1 MSIDIPLVIDWHYID
16 TQLVSHWMS
25 IGITLTVKYFNWQ
38 QIGIQ
43 LAMDWHRLYWIGIPY
58 LSAGTSQKVRPQTW
72 RLAVRL
78 SWVWLA
84 PDWVLI
90 SGHWRIIPAFALH
103 WLNWHEFQFRTF
115 ELHWRWI
122 GIITNPL
129 PILVGFDWLGCIGL
143 EKSGALYIWVICYTS
158 QDNFFQTFTS
168 ALIQTKPNANSSI
181 HDHFIS
187 ERSEIELKK
196 NYSFKWK
203 ENKIFLI
210 VCLLTS

>member
-1 MSIDIPLVIDWHYID
+1 MTLHWQSIGSQLALHWHSNSTAWMSIDIPLVIDWHYID

-58 LSAGTSQKVRPQTW
+58 LPADTSQKVRPQTW

-143 EKSGALYIWVICYTS
+143 EKSGALYIWEMFVWKM
-158 QDNFFQTFTS
+158 
-168 ALIQTKPNANSSI
+168 KPKLLKVKSI
-181 HDHFIS
+181 S
-187 ERSEIELKK
+187 
-196 NYSFKWK
+196 K
-203 ENKIFLI
+203 EH
-210 VCLLTS
+210 

>member
-58 LSAGTSQKVRPQTW
+58 LPADTSQKVRPQTW

-90 SGHWRIIPAFALH
+90 SGHWRIIAAFALH

-122 GIITNPL
+122 GIITNPW

-143 EKSGALYIWVICYTS
+143 EKSGALYIWES
-158 QDNFFQTFTS
+158 QGGRMCVCWNWHWWNVSVSTRGIWPTTYNCISKQLFQ
-168 ALIQTKPNANSSI
+168 AKGM
-181 HDHFIS
+181 
-187 ERSEIELKK
+187 RSE
-196 NYSFKWK
+196 
-203 ENKIFLI
+203 
-210 VCLLTS
+210 

>member
-1 MSIDIPLVIDWHYID
+1 M
-16 TQLVSHWMS
+16 SHWMS

-58 LSAGTSQKVRPQTW
+58 LPADTSQKVRPQTW

>member
-143 EKSGALYIWVICYTS
+143 EKSGALYIWVIYNSLSLSVPCTLYLQVGKTAKATMCLTHCCS
-158 QDNFFQTFTS
+158 LKYSVLKFAVMHQDWG
-168 ALIQTKPNANSSI
+168 K
-181 HDHFIS
+181 
-187 ERSEIELKK
+187 
-196 NYSFKWK
+196 
-203 ENKIFLI
+203 
-210 VCLLTS
+210 V